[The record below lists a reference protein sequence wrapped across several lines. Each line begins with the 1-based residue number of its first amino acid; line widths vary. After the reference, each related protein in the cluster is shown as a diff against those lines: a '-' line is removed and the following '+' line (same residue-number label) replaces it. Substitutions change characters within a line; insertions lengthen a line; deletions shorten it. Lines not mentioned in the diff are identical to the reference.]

1 MEKVSVKSIDPSN
14 KVRVIVWKPVETEQ
28 NDIDHEGLVPILR
41 DLGYRMSQLEEERLR
56 EENPSEAEWRIDVL
70 HDPCCV
76 VCGAWSDDWL
86 CPRCRERFPWMHPLR
101 R

>member
-1 MEKVSVKSIDPSN
+1 MERN
-14 KVRVIVWKPVETEQ
+14 KVRVIVWDPEADDNPDRIVDSAIPV
-28 NDIDHEGLVPILR
+28 LR
-41 DLGYRMSQLEEERLR
+41 DIGYKMSQLEEERLR
-56 EENPSEAEWRIDVL
+56 QENPPEAWRRIDML
-70 HDPCCV
+70 HDPPCV

>member
-14 KVRVIVWKPVETEQ
+14 RVRVIVWEPIEREQ
-28 NDIDHEGLVPILR
+28 KSINYEELVPILR

-56 EENPSEAEWRIDVL
+56 EENPPEAEYRIDVL
-70 HDPCCV
+70 RDPPCV

-86 CPRCRERFPWMHPLR
+86 CPSCRKKFPWMHPLR